1 MKNKK
6 FWVSLISGIMA
17 GIMILTLILSC
28 LPVSAKAASSS
39 EIKNQINELEKKNE
53 ELQKQ
58 INELE
63 KKKKQN
69 QTEMKEMAQ
78 QRSLLEQQ
86 ISMLYEQIDNMADQI
101 AAYTV
106 LIADKQDELDEAQ
119 ARLDEL
125 NEKNKI
131 RIRAM
136 EEDGDL
142 SYWAVLFQANSFID
156 LLDRL
161 NMIKEIAAADRRR
174 LDEMSEAAQEV
185 ADAKAVMQAEKANL
199 VASRD
204 ELDAKQADLEAKAEE
219 SQKLLNDMKA
229 KDEEYTNLIED
240 GEDLISKTEEEIANA
255 EVEYDKAK
263 FQEWLATSVPPTTA
277 PPTSGGNWGLGTGG
291 TLNDVNGVTWV
302 TPCSYKYV
310 SSGFGPRTHP
320 VTGEKGKMH
329 NGVDLSTNGQ
339 HTPIYASR
347 AGVVIVNRYQENGA
361 GWYVTIDHGDGYR
374 SVYMHMCKKSSVQ
387 VGQFVA
393 AGEVIGCVGTTGAST
408 GMHLHF
414 GISYNGTYINPLPF
428 IS

>member
-17 GIMILTLILSC
+17 AIMILSLIFSC

-39 EIKNQINELEKKNE
+39 EIKNQINELEKKND

-58 INELE
+58 IDELE
-63 KKKKQN
+63 KQKKQN

-78 QRSLLEQQ
+78 QKSLLEQQ
-86 ISMLYEQIDNMADQI
+86 VSMLHEQIDTMSEQI

-106 LIADKQDELDEAQ
+106 LIADKQAELDEAQ
-119 ARLDEL
+119 AKLDEL

-142 SYWAVLFQANSFID
+142 SYWSVLFQANSFID

-161 NMIKEIAAADRRR
+161 NMIQEIAAADRRR
-174 LDEMSEAAQEV
+174 LEEMNEAAQEV
-185 ADAKAVMQAEKANL
+185 AEAQAVLQTEKANL
-199 VASRD
+199 MTSRD
-204 ELDAKQADLEAKAEE
+204 ELDVKQAEAEAKAEE
-219 SQKLLNDMKA
+219 AQELLNKMKE
-229 KDEEYTNLIED
+229 KDDEFAELIEE
-240 GEDLISKTEEEIANA
+240 GEDLISKTEEEIANM
-255 EVEYDKAK
+255 EVAYDKAK

-277 PPTSGGNWGLGTGG
+277 PTTSSGSLGLGSGGQ
-291 TLNDVNGVTWV
+291 LNDVNGVTWI

-310 SSGFGPRTHP
+310 SSRFGYRTHP
-320 VTGEKGKMH
+320 ITGEKNKFH
-329 NGVDLSTNGQ
+329 YGVDLSTNGQ
-339 HTPIYASR
+339 HTPIYATR
-347 AGVVIVNRYQENGA
+347 AGVVIVNSFQEGGA
-361 GWYVTIDHGDGYR
+361 GYYVTIDHGDGYR
-374 SVYMHMCKKSSVQ
+374 SVYMHMCEKSSVK

-393 AGEVIGCVGTTGAST
+393 AGEVIGCVGNTGGST

-414 GISYNGTYINPLPF
+414 GISYNGTYIDPLPY
-428 IS
+428 IT

>member
-1 MKNKK
+1 M
-6 FWVSLISGIMA
+6 ISGIMA
-17 GIMILTLILSC
+17 AIMILTLILSC
-28 LPVSAKAASSS
+28 LPVNAKAASSS
-39 EIKNQINELEKKNE
+39 EIKNQINELEKKND

-58 INELE
+58 IDELE
-63 KKKKQN
+63 KQKKQN
-69 QTEMKEMAQ
+69 QTDMKEMAQ
-78 QRSLLEQQ
+78 QRALLEQQ
-86 ISMLYEQIDNMADQI
+86 VSMLYEQIDTMGEQI

-106 LIADKQDELDEAQ
+106 LIADKQEELDEAQ
-119 ARLDEL
+119 AKLDEL

-142 SYWAVLFQANSFID
+142 SYWSVLFQANSFID

-161 NMIKEIAAADRRR
+161 NMIQEIAAADRRR

-185 ADAKAVMQAEKANL
+185 ADAKAVLQEEKANL
-199 VASRD
+199 VSSRD
-204 ELDAKQADLEAKAEE
+204 ELDAKQADLEVKAEE
-219 SQKLLNDMKA
+219 AQKLLNQMKE
-229 KDEEYTNLIED
+229 KDDEFTNLIED
-240 GEDLISKTEEEIANA
+240 GEEEINKTEEEIANM
-255 EVEYDKAK
+255 EVAYDKAK

-277 PPTSGGNWGLGTGG
+277 PTTSGGSLGLGTGG

-310 SSGFGPRTHP
+310 SSRFGPRTHP
-320 VTGEKGKMH
+320 VTGELNKMH
-329 NGVDLSTNGQ
+329 YGVDLSTNGQ

-347 AGVVIVNRYQENGA
+347 AGVVIVNSYQWNGA
-361 GWYVTIDHGDGYR
+361 GYYVTIDHGDGYR
-374 SVYMHMCKKSSVQ
+374 SVYMHMCKKSDVK

-414 GISYNGTYINPLPF
+414 GISYDGAYIDPLPF
-428 IS
+428 IT

>member
-17 GIMILTLILSC
+17 AIMILTLILSC

-39 EIKNQINELEKKNE
+39 EIKNQINELEKKND

-58 INELE
+58 IDELE
-63 KKKKQN
+63 KQKKQN
-69 QTEMKEMAQ
+69 QTEMEEMAQ
-78 QRSLLEQQ
+78 QRTLLEQQ
-86 ISMLYEQIDNMADQI
+86 VSMLHEQIDTMSEQI

-106 LIADKQDELDEAQ
+106 LIADKQAELDEAQ
-119 ARLDEL
+119 AKLDEL

-142 SYWAVLFQANSFID
+142 SYWSVLFQANSFID

-161 NMIKEIAAADRRR
+161 NMIQEIAAADRRR
-174 LDEMSEAAQEV
+174 LEEMNEAAQEV
-185 ADAKAVMQAEKANL
+185 ADAQAVLQTEKANL
-199 VASRD
+199 MTSRD
-204 ELDAKQADLEAKAEE
+204 ELDAKQAEAEAKAEE
-219 SQKLLNDMKA
+219 TQELLNKMKE
-229 KDEEYTNLIED
+229 KDDEFTNLIEE
-240 GEDLISKTEEEIANA
+240 GELLISKTEDEIANM
-255 EVEYDKAK
+255 EVAYDKAK

-277 PPTSGGNWGLGTGG
+277 PTTSGGSLGLGTGG
-291 TLNDVNGVTWV
+291 TLNEVNGITWV

-310 SSGFGPRTHP
+310 SSRFGYREPPTAGASSYH
-320 VTGEKGKMH
+320 KGI
-329 NGVDLSTNGQ
+329 DLSTNGQ

-347 AGVVIVNRYQENGA
+347 AGVVIVNSYQNGGA
-361 GWYVTIDHGDGYR
+361 GYYVTIDHGDGYR

-414 GISYNGTYINPLPF
+414 GISYNGTYIDPLPY
-428 IS
+428 IT